1 MIDSRESGP
10 RMLWPVIAR
19 RSPAKRRRHA
29 ASVSTRDR
37 ALNRGTRRG
46 RRFLIEIGQ
55 ELRERRLQLGL
66 SQAAVADALGISRA
80 QVSRIERAALP
91 SLSLVTAA
99 RLASLL
105 GLELAVRLFPG
116 GPPLRDAGHAALLA
130 RFSGRISATFRWRI
144 EVPLPIP
151 GDQRAFDGLLTK
163 PGLSIAVEAEM
174 RPRDLQALQRRMELK
189 KRDGAADRL
198 ILLVP
203 DTRSNRD
210 AIRAAGASLAGAF
223 PAGTRQVMSAL
234 AAGRDPG
241 SDGLVVL

>member
-1 MIDSRESGP
+1 
-10 RMLWPVIAR
+10 MLQC
-19 RSPAKRRRHA
+19 
-29 ASVSTRDR
+29 VSTRDR
-37 ALNRGTRRG
+37 ALDRGTRRG

-66 SQAAVADALGISRA
+66 SQGAVAVALGISRA

-105 GLELAVRLFPG
+105 GLELAVRVFPG

-130 RFSGRISATFRWRI
+130 RFKGRVSEGFHWRT

-151 GDQRAFDGLLTK
+151 GDQRAFDGLLTR
-163 PGLSIAVEAEM
+163 PGLRIAVEAEM
-174 RPRDLQALQRRMELK
+174 RLRDLQALQRRLELK
-189 KRDGAADRL
+189 KRDGAVDRL
-198 ILLVP
+198 VLLVP

-210 AIRAAGASLAGAF
+210 AIRAAGEGFETAL
-223 PAGTRQVMSAL
+223 PAGTRRVMSAL

>member
-1 MIDSRESGP
+1 
-10 RMLWPVIAR
+10 
-19 RSPAKRRRHA
+19 
-29 ASVSTRDR
+29 VSTRDG
-37 ALNRGTRRG
+37 ALDRGTRRG

-66 SQAAVADALGISRA
+66 SQAEVADALGISRA

-105 GLELAVRLFPG
+105 GLELVVRVFPG
-116 GPPLRDAGHAALLA
+116 GPPLRDAGHSALLA
-130 RFSGRISATFRWRI
+130 RFKGRVSASFRWRT

-163 PGLSIAVEAEM
+163 PGLRIAVEAEM
-174 RPRDLQALQRRMELK
+174 RLRDLQALQRRVELK
-189 KRDGAADRL
+189 KRDGDVDRL

-203 DTRSNRD
+203 DTRSNRE
-210 AIRAAGASLAGAF
+210 AIRAAGEGFDTAF
-223 PAGTRQVMSAL
+223 PAGTRRVMSAL